1 MSLHVS
7 LLICCLQRAELD
19 IVAASKVLLRDW
31 SSGKL
36 KRYTMPS
43 DGSTSSLP
51 PTSDETIIAV
61 LNTIPSRKEMKQD
74 TGLIRLS
81 SGPVD
86 SRDVLFEAIYKAP
99 EDSDSEEEEEFFGGG
114 AVYSDEEFDE
124 DMEDESMSEGSSSEE
139 DAEEMEDVQKDI
151 EPPSSRKQ
159 KRKREAQESEQGP
172 KSKKVSF
179 SVPDRKSKLKPVKQ
193 PPKKAPKPSPKKPVN
208 ATKSNVPAQ
217 DGERDYNFST
227 YF

>member
-1 MSLHVS
+1 
-7 LLICCLQRAELD
+7 
-19 IVAASKVLLRDW
+19 
-31 SSGKL
+31 
-36 KRYTMPS
+36 MPS

-51 PTSDETIIAV
+51 PTSDETIIAI
-61 LNTIPSRKEMKQD
+61 LNSLPSRKEMKQD

-99 EDSDSEEEEEFFGGG
+99 EDSDSEGEEEEFFGGG

-159 KRKREAQESEQGP
+159 KRKREAQENEQGP

-179 SVPDRKSKLKPVKQ
+179 SVPDRRSKKLVKQ
-193 PPKKAPKPSPKKPVN
+193 PPKKASKPSPKKPIN